1 MDMVFYRNGDYEVA
15 ISPDDGTKIRQWSCD
30 NPLAAFA
37 ENVDVKITERCSVGC
52 PFCYEDCRPDG
63 RHADLDS
70 FRFIDHLHPY
80 TEMAING
87 NDLDHPQL
95 DTFLARLAA
104 QKVICNITVS
114 QQQFMDNFIAISD
127 YRSAGLIHGVGVSF
141 KKFAQDF
148 IDRFLSVRS
157 GVMHVINGIVTP
169 DDIGKLSGYGISL
182 LVLGF
187 KETGRGERFAS
198 INRESVDRNS
208 LALREMIPEM
218 VEQFR
223 CICFD
228 NLALE
233 QLRIRDAVTDDEWN
247 RLYMGDDGDF
257 TFYIDLVN
265 GKFARNS
272 IATRRFDI
280 YDRSIDEMFGII
292 KRLKHYKKTKR
303 IKLWQ

>member
-1 MDMVFYRNGDYEVA
+1 MDMVFYRNGDYVVA
-15 ISPDDGTKIRQWSCD
+15 ISPEDGTKIRQWTCD
-30 NPLAAFA
+30 NPMAAFA

-70 FRFIDHLHPY
+70 FGFIDHLHPY

-95 DTFLARLAA
+95 ESFLARLAA

-114 QQQFMDNFIAISD
+114 PQQFMDNFIAISD

-141 KKFAQDF
+141 RKFDQDF
-148 IDRFLSVRS
+148 IDRFLSMRS

-169 DDIGKLSGYGISL
+169 DDIVKLSGYGISL

-187 KETGRGERFAS
+187 KETGRGERFAG
-198 INRESVDRNS
+198 INRESVERNS
-208 LALREMIPEM
+208 LALRGMSPGMI
-218 VEQFR
+218 EQFR

-233 QLRIRDAVTDDEWN
+233 QLRIRDVVSDDEWD

-272 IATRRFDI
+272 IAARRFDI
-280 YDRSIDEMFGII
+280 KDRSIDEMFGII

-303 IKLWQ
+303 IRLWQ